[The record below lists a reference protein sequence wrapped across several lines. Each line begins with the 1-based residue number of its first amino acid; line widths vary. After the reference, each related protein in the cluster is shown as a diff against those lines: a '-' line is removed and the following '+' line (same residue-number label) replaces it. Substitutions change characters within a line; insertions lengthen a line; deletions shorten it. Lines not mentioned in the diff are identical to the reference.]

1 MADKQLKI
9 AVTGKMRAGKDT
21 FAGCLKQSYPF
32 IELKFSDGITDIIKA
47 YFPEALQHG
56 KPRQHYQVIGQSF
69 RQLNADIW
77 VNRVGKEIAE
87 VEAILPNA
95 NFLVTDLRQPNEA
108 EFLRENGFVIVKVVA
123 DKAVRLQRMQD
134 ENDSYTADDLQH
146 ETETNVDEIVADFT
160 VYNDGDLTDLHEQKQ
175 QFLDWYRL
183 LREVQ

>member
-21 FAGCLKQSYPF
+21 FANCLKQSYQF

-47 YFPEALQHG
+47 YFPEALKKG
-56 KPRQHYQVIGQSF
+56 KPRQHYQIIGQSF
-69 RQLNADIW
+69 RQLNEDIW
-77 VNRVGKEIAE
+77 VSRVGREIAE
-87 VEAILPNA
+87 VESIFPSA

-123 DKAVRLQRMQD
+123 DKAVRLQRMQE
-134 ENDSYTADDLQH
+134 ENDSYTEEDLQH
-146 ETETNVDEIVADFT
+146 ETEDNVDSIVADFT
-160 VYNDGDLTDLHEQKQ
+160 VNNDGDEIALQTQAE
-175 QFLDWYRL
+175 QFLDWYKV